1 MRLLPPIFLLKY
13 NPNINKDRILVIY
26 NGASDDFFVIKNE
39 LSRYTKNGEQ
49 FLVFVG
55 NRVHYKNFELA
66 CKVAAEAKIKLKI
79 VGSKLT
85 NEEQINTQQ
94 ILGDNY
100 EELGYITNDE
110 LNKLY
115 NAAFALIYP
124 SSYEGFGLP
133 IVEAQKSGCP
143 VLALKNSSI
152 EEIIG
157 DKEQLIDSPSI
168 NHFIRQ
174 INKLKDDTYRQQII
188 KKGIKNAETYSWE
201 KTFQKYLD
209 LYNEIERKFEFRA

>member
-1 MRLLPPIFLLKY
+1 M
-13 NPNINKDRILVIY
+13 
-26 NGASDDFFVIKNE
+26 
-39 LSRYTKNGEQ
+39 
-49 FLVFVG
+49 FVG

-110 LNKLY
+110 LNELY

-174 INKLKDDTYRQQII
+174 INKLKDNTYRQQII
-188 KKGIKNAETYSWE
+188 KKELKMLRHTRG
-201 KTFQKYLD
+201 
-209 LYNEIERKFEFRA
+209 RKLFRNTLTCITR